1 MQTKMTGEVV
11 EHTTKTFKFSYPTCT
26 NEDVFFHLEVPVQ
39 IPGARSGGR
48 ELVQRAMAM
57 FHVPVYLEDE
67 LNEKLAQFIAEE
79 SKKFH
84 DERDA
89 QLLAALRGG
98 EGGGNLE
105 GGAEGAVKRWERR
118 FKEHVREYAEQKDTS
133 DEEVFA
139 AMYHKLVHSPA
150 LETVLRAEA
159 GYAAEVRAATAA
171 RDADVKQLT
180 QRQTEEMEE
189 ALRNLNVTTTEEQI
203 NALAVRQFEEQALAA
218 ARWGSQLDALAHAQ
232 RAQHRAQLARALRQ
246 QAPPPSSPLSP
257 LPAPARGGGG
267 SKAAAD
273 MEESF
278 TIHLGSQLK
287 QTHNI
292 RIVAMDVEDMFDT
305 SGDSSWDGPR
315 LQTAL
320 ALYSGELSGA
330 VVLCAAG
337 GAAPPSPPAALL
349 HAARA
354 APDHHFPPLDEQL
367 RTVAE
372 RAAEPIEKRN
382 AARHERSVAEAAGG
396 GAPGAGGGAPGA
408 GGGAPRARRGPA
420 TGDVF
425 VTRHSNLPDAHVV
438 FHLVINDDARESGEM
453 TSRHP
458 AILGLR
464 SVLQGA
470 SNNDVTSLALPLL
483 LRHELTEEM
492 TAAWIVRRAELVL
505 KCAKGFMLEAAGGG
519 GAQLRTLTLRA
530 PRGLAPPVFAAL
542 RALLP
547 AVFRIS
553 TPLKIKPRE

>member
-1 MQTKMTGEVV
+1 MTGEVA

-39 IPGARSGGR
+39 VPGARSGGR

-89 QLLAALRGG
+89 RLLAALRGG
-98 EGGGNLE
+98 EGGGSLE
-105 GGAEGAVKRWERR
+105 GGAEGAVKRWEKR

-159 GYAAEVRAATAA
+159 GYAADVRAAATA

-203 NALAVRQFEEQALAA
+203 NALAARQFEEQALAA

-232 RAQHRAQLARALRQ
+232 RAQHRAQLAHALEQ

-257 LPAPARGGGG
+257 LLAPAHGGGG

-292 RIVAMDVEDMFDT
+292 RIVAMDVEDLFDT

-315 LQTAL
+315 LHTAL
-320 ALYSGELSGA
+320 ALYSGELAGA
-330 VVLCAAG
+330 VVLCQARAS
-337 GAAPPSPPAALL
+337 ATPAPPAALL
-349 HAARA
+349 EAARA

-372 RAAEPIEKRN
+372 RSAEPIEKRN
-382 AARHERSVAEAAGG
+382 AARHERSVASAAN
-396 GAPGAGGGAPGA
+396 GAPVVA
-408 GGGAPRARRGPA
+408 GGAPRARRGPA

-425 VTRHSNLPDAHVV
+425 VTRHSNLPNAHVV

-470 SNNDVTSLALPLL
+470 SNNDVTGLALPLL

-505 KCAKGFMLEAAGGG
+505 KCVKGFMLEAAGGG
-519 GAQLRTLTLRA
+519 GAQLGTLTLCV
-530 PRGLAPPVFAAL
+530 PSSLAPPVFAAL

>member
-1 MQTKMTGEVV
+1 MTGEVV
-11 EHTTKTFKFSYPTCT
+11 EPTTKTFKFSYPTCT

-89 QLLAALRGG
+89 RLLAALRGG
-98 EGGGNLE
+98 EGGGR
-105 GGAEGAVKRWERR
+105 AEGAVKRWEKR

-150 LETVLRAEA
+150 LEAVLRAEA
-159 GYAAEVRAATAA
+159 GYAAAVRAAAAA

-180 QRQTEEMEE
+180 QRQTEEMEQ

-232 RAQHRAQLARALRQ
+232 RAQHRAHLAHALHQ
-246 QAPPPSSPLSP
+246 QASPPSSPLSP
-257 LPAPARGGGG
+257 LAGRAPSAGGGG
-267 SKAAAD
+267 GAGGAGAH
-273 MEESF
+273 MQESF

-292 RIVAMDVEDMFDT
+292 RIVAMDVEDLFDT

-320 ALYSGELSGA
+320 ALYSGELAGA
-330 VVLCAAG
+330 VLLCQAG
-337 GAAPPSPPAALL
+337 GCAPPAPPGALL
-349 HAARA
+349 AAA
-354 APDHHFPPLDEQL
+354 TTTDHHFPPLDQQL

-372 RAAEPIEKRN
+372 RSAEPIEKRN
-382 AARHERSVAEAAGG
+382 AARHSRSVASAAGS
-396 GAPGAGGGAPGA
+396 APSPAGPAPSPA
-408 GGGAPRARRGPA
+408 GPAPSAPRPRRGPA

-438 FHLVINDDARESGEM
+438 FHLVINDDTRESGEM

-505 KCAKGFMLEAAGGG
+505 KCVKGFMLEAAGGG
-519 GAQLRTLTLRA
+519 GAQLRTLTLHA
-530 PRGLAPPVFAAL
+530 PRGLAPPVFSAL

>member
-1 MQTKMTGEVV
+1 MTGEVA

-26 NEDVFFHLEVPVQ
+26 NEDVFFHLEVPVR
-39 IPGARSGGR
+39 IPGARGGGR

-89 QLLAALRGG
+89 RLLAALRGG
-98 EGGGNLE
+98 EGGGSLE
-105 GGAEGAVKRWERR
+105 GGAEGAVKRWEKR

-159 GYAAEVRAATAA
+159 GYAAEVRAAAAA

-189 ALRNLNVTTTEEQI
+189 ALRNLNVSTTEEQI

-232 RAQHRAQLARALRQ
+232 RAQHRDQLARALEQ

-257 LPAPARGGGG
+257 LPDSSLPSHGGGAG
-267 SKAAAD
+267 KAAAD

-292 RIVAMDVEDMFDT
+292 RIVAMDVEDLFDT

-320 ALYSGELSGA
+320 ALYSGELAGA
-330 VVLCAAG
+330 VLPCRAR
-337 GAAPPSPPAALL
+337 APPPALL
-349 HAARA
+349 DAARA

-372 RAAEPIEKRN
+372 RSAEPIEKRN
-382 AARHERSVAEAAGG
+382 ATRHERSVAAAAAAT
-396 GAPGAGGGAPGA
+396 GAPAAA
-408 GGGAPRARRGPA
+408 GGAPRPRRGPA

-425 VTRHSNLPDAHVV
+425 VTRHSNLPNAHVV

-505 KCAKGFMLEAAGGG
+505 KCVKGFMLEAAGGG
-519 GAQLRTLTLRA
+519 GAQLATLTLCV
-530 PRGLAPPVFAAL
+530 PSTLAPPVFAAL

-553 TPLKIKPRE
+553 TPLKIKPRD